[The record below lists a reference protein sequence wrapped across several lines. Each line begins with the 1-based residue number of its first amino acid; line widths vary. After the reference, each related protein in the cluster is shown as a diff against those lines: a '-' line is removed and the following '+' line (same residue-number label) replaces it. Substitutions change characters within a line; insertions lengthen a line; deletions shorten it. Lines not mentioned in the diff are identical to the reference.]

1 MSMNQATQILF
12 IDAAVTD
19 VAALL
24 ASVDSSI
31 EVVQLSAGEDG
42 LAQIA
47 RALDGRSDIGALH
60 IISHGAPG
68 ALVLGGVTIDEAAL
82 ATHGAELAT
91 IRAALGEGADLL
103 LYGCDVAAGDTGAAF
118 TQALAAA
125 TGADVAASTDVTGAA
140 RLGGNWTLESHTGT
154 VETTALAFEN
164 YDATLDAD
172 GQLPAGLRGNG
183 PYNWGGHTYQTRL
196 DGAITDSDPE
206 NPLRAGNKWDR
217 YILNGVAAGTR
228 VYVYMGNSSSVDDFL
243 QIDRNGTIITQDD
256 DSGDGE
262 RSYDAFVTWIY
273 QPGDVIRA
281 TTFSPGYRGSY
292 SLFIGTE
299 NGQVA
304 SGTDIGNAPAPPPT
318 PPTAPVFTDSY
329 NLLQTYNDSGATDGF
344 GAATGTFTATD
355 STPTSTMR
363 FGGGGAGAFGTLA
376 VGSNGSFS
384 YTPDAAAINA
394 LAAGQTRTDT
404 FTVSVTD
411 GALTSYKTVTVNL
424 VGANDAPV
432 LNADMTLAPVLED
445 AGATTGENPGRTVAQ
460 LAGGVFSDVDSGSSL
475 GGIVVVGNAAS
486 AAQGTWQYSTD
497 GSTWFDVGNVDA
509 ANGLVLGAGARL
521 HFVPALNWNGTPGG
535 LSVHAVDNNFGGAFT
550 NGAGRASFD
559 TTNDAA
565 TSGVS
570 AAPRAI
576 GTTVVAVND
585 APTFDSG
592 AAVPTI
598 VDTAA
603 YDGADFATANTVTG
617 VLTGTDVDSP
627 INSLAFSIRGGSL
640 SGNTWTKVGLYGTL
654 SLDATTHA
662 WSYTPNKAAAV
673 NALAAGQTGHDV
685 FEFKVTDSAG
695 ASSNQTIDVSITGT
709 NDVPELAHT
718 IADQSFA
725 GAGTWKFQIPA
736 GSFTDAEGRGLTYT
750 VEVLDAQGVV
760 VDTINAANGNDPA
773 KASSWLSFDEGTRTF
788 TGNPSAA
795 WNDAGLTLRVT
806 ATDGEGAAISDTFA
820 LNLSGT
826 ANQGPTVGAPLTWQ
840 SVAATFETTD
850 FTLASNLGG
859 TTVDF
864 NGQSITLGT
873 AATGDQLASVFRDAF
888 DNTAGDGYTAT
899 GAPNANVLTLRADS
913 AGARSDF
920 TNGTVNVAGGSY
932 TVNVTAEG
940 QDAVTERTDV
950 QFTNPVADGDT
961 VSFTLGGV
969 AISLTG
975 PLTVEQVAAAVAQQL
990 SAGNGAWTATVDGT
1004 QTDLVHLVAATP
1016 GAVIDLTGAD
1026 FGSLAPTVTLVADGA
1041 DATFETVELSF
1052 TGSYG
1057 GAQVTINGVS
1067 AAAGNSVSAAATAAA
1082 LAAGTY
1088 ADYAI
1093 SDNGNGSIRVTAN
1106 EPGNQADLTAAD
1118 FGGNHTGTVTA
1129 AGHADGAGWTYT
1141 IPAGTFV
1148 DAENNALTYSAYT
1161 VDPSTGVATALV
1173 NSAEL
1178 GFNPATGAFSGN
1190 GLVADNTLI
1199 EVRATDAASGQSV
1212 SSQFQLVVTRGATI
1226 ASLNANIAPSDTSFA
1241 SGAGTGTYTL
1251 PATAFDYVAAG
1262 GTPLTYTAAAV
1273 DANGNPVAFPAWL
1286 QFDGS
1291 TGTFSGNPTYLA
1303 GDVRVVVTAHG
1314 ANGTTASTAPF
1325 TLQIANPNDG
1335 IVLSAP
1341 IADQNVAAGQV
1352 FGLTVPA
1359 PFTNPDGA
1367 NDGTALNTGIS
1378 YAVTANGRPL
1388 ADFGLTVTVQADGS
1402 LIFGG
1407 NPSAAEP
1414 YLTIVVTG
1422 FEQNGGSQAS
1432 TSFTLNLNDGAATPG
1447 SLEALAANNPGAVTI
1462 SGTAIEGQ
1470 TLTAALPTDAD
1481 GFSGQVRYQ
1490 WQVSGDNGQ
1499 TWQDVAPAA
1508 NGAVRGQTNSLVLA
1522 ESESTKQVRVQAFY
1536 NDDGGV
1542 AESPVSNA
1550 LAIQNLQTP
1559 GSVTVSGALT
1569 PGETLTAT
1577 IADGDGLML
1586 ASPSYQWYR
1595 DGVAISGANY
1605 AAYTLTN
1612 DDGGH
1617 RMSVNVSYTD
1627 DHGTLESNISSG
1639 ATGTVQLGAIKPTAV
1654 DDFGVAVEASGVGNS
1669 IPGVNPTGNV
1679 LSNDYDIN
1687 NNLNAVNPIAS
1698 VRSGNAEG
1706 LGDAGQLSGDVYTV
1720 TGLYG
1725 TLTLNR
1731 ATGAWS
1737 YVVDQSNSTVDALAP
1752 GQSLQDSFN
1761 YTIGDD
1767 TGLFDS
1773 AVLNVTINGA
1783 NDAPTLNDVPATAVF
1798 TEDVAAAIRTS
1809 FSIVDPDG
1817 GAGFAL
1823 RLTVN
1828 QGFLRGEESPAY
1840 TRPAGLIVTGTD
1852 TGVLTIAGNSM
1863 GDVQNWLAASQL
1875 LYTSGPNQ
1883 NGNLNDTLVYAV
1895 RDGASGNFMNA
1906 GTTFL
1911 DVTHANN
1918 PPIVDLGGAGS
1929 AGNDFTTTFRPRGG
1943 EVAVVADDVRISDID
1958 VQDTIVSATVSLATG
1973 AFDNV
1978 FGTVYETLRS
1988 TAGSSYAG
1996 SLGTLAING
2005 NGTGEFGL
2013 TGATALTLTG
2023 NGTRADYENAL
2034 KTVVYNNS
2042 NPNAFSGE
2050 RTITISVTDDEGS
2063 ASNTGSF
2070 ATASANNLIAVG
2082 QRIFMNGVDTGFT
2095 VGQVIDSQHFVASG
2109 PLAGLAPGASLQ
2121 FWAAGSPVT
2130 SAVQSGP
2137 VVATTTVLVPWTP
2150 VIDMNGEGLEGRDHS
2165 VVYTE
2170 GQSGVALATSDA
2182 SITDQDGNIA
2192 SVVVTLTNPQNGSA
2206 EKLFISDALV
2216 SQLAIFGVTVTGNN
2230 SAAITLGYNAATR
2243 PNGVD
2248 AAYFQIGLRAVQ
2260 YVNAADL
2267 PNLTPRV
2274 VSVTSTDVDGNT
2286 GVGAQTVINLI
2297 GVNDAPHGTD
2307 TTVTGQEDTALV
2319 LNVADFGFTDVDANS
2334 LVAVK
2339 ISSLPQTGSLS
2350 LDGAAVTAGQF
2361 VSVADIAAGKLVYT
2375 PAADRSGPALA
2386 SFGFQVQDNGGTA
2399 NGGVDLDPVART
2411 LTIDV
2416 TAVNDAPIMTA
2427 NAPVMTTIGED
2438 ALNNAGQAVST
2449 LVGNAAGKTGV
2460 ADVDALNNN
2469 GAGNAPEGTGQ
2480 GIAIHALANA
2490 GPADGGAWEYSLDG
2504 GSTWLAVGAVDSGN
2518 ALLLRSSDLIRFKP
2532 DGLNGT
2538 VASFSY
2544 YLWDGASGSAGVK
2557 ADASVRGG
2565 ISAFSDG
2572 SDTSSITV
2580 THANDAPVV
2589 DLNGGGAGNNLAT
2602 IFRPRGDAVSVVGD
2616 IVITDADHLAGGV
2629 SDTLVSARVTLSG
2642 GALDNLFGTTYE
2654 TLVSSAGASFAG
2666 SLGAIAISGNG
2677 TGANGLVG
2685 ATQLNFSGAGTHA
2698 DYQDALK
2705 TVLYNNTNPNA
2716 YSGDRTVQ
2724 IVVRDASVSTG
2735 DAANGLDSAIVTTT
2749 IQVPWTPVV
2758 DMNGD
2763 RAAGRNAE
2771 ATYVERSAGVA
2782 IASADASIVD
2792 QDGNIKQLVVSL
2804 TNHPDGASEKLFVSG
2819 ALVAQFGLMGLTITG
2834 NNSHT
2839 ITVTGNKD
2847 GSVFQLALRAIQYV
2861 NSSANPSPQD
2871 RVVRVESIDMQD
2883 NTGVGASTVIHITPV
2898 NDAPVGLDGA
2908 VTLDEDSAYTLRL
2921 QDFGYTDA
2929 EGHALAG
2936 VKIATLPATGSLT
2949 LDGVALVAG
2958 TEVSAADIA
2967 AGKLVYRPVANAN
2980 DGQNPPAPTLTFQVR
2995 DAGGTANGGAD
3006 LDATANT
3013 LTLNVVAIN
3022 DLPTGSNGS
3031 GVPTVTVSGELRDGQ
3046 VLTANVDIADVDR
3059 TALEIAA
3066 ATTYQWQSRE
3076 VPGGAW
3082 TAIAGATAATYLLT
3096 AAEANREVRVV
3107 VTYED
3112 DLTVQSVPVFDSARA
3127 DAPAIV
3133 ADINGDIVLD
3143 IDTDEPVIILDPIR
3157 DINVRN
3163 GGDGEVTI
3171 GGMPHGGTLTYEGDG
3186 PVVLTNPR
3194 GDVNVNT
3201 DGPGSVTIEE
3211 LEDDATVTTS
3221 GDGDVNVNNP
3231 QGDVNVNN
3239 GGPGTVTVRGLDD
3252 GGTVDVNG
3260 NGPTTVADPE
3270 GDLTVNN
3277 GGPGTATVTGL
3288 DDDATVT
3295 TSGNGDVNVDQPE
3308 GSVNLNNGGPG
3319 TVTVIGLNDGEAVNV
3334 NGNGPTTI
3342 ADPEGDLAV
3351 NNAGPGTATVTG
3363 LDDDATVTTSGN
3375 GPVTVNDPEGSLTL
3389 DNQGPGLVT
3398 VIGLNDGETL
3408 HVGGNGPTTVA
3419 DPDGDV
3425 TIDNAGP
3432 GVATVTGLNDDATV
3446 TLTGNGNVTLSNPDG
3461 DVVLN
3466 NSGTGSATVDGLKD
3480 GANLTVNSATPTTVS
3495 NPQGDAT
3502 LHNLGSGVL
3511 TVTGPAPDSQLDFTG
3526 SGPFA
3531 VDLAGFPANGH
3542 IGLNNVD
3549 GADVQVLHAPAGAQ
3563 IDSLGAGDITILA
3576 PVGDVH
3582 IHNAGTGTMIIEQ
3595 PADGS
3600 TVTKTGTGPALI
3612 DHPVGSFTLDND
3624 DSGPVTVQ
3632 HLPAGSTL
3640 VLQGSG
3646 PVVVESN
3653 LAQGEH
3659 VQVDTS
3665 GNSNVQLTNHGK
3677 GTIDVIGDLQL
3688 DSGDAMSIKLGGDD
3702 TTALTVAGT
3711 VSLDGTPLNLTL
3723 DPDYAAHLG
3732 DTITLLD
3739 NDGSDAVVGTFAGL
3753 AEGAAILVG
3762 GKLFSISY
3770 VGGTGNDVVLTRV
3783 NDGPSGAVTIA
3794 GSATQH
3800 QTLTVSNTLGDTDG
3814 MGNVSYRWLADGALV
3829 AVGSSYV
3836 LTQAQV
3842 GKAITVV
3849 ASYTDAEGTVESVT
3863 SSATDRVANVNDA
3876 PTGVVLIADNTT
3888 LGQTL
3893 TASNTLA
3900 DQDGMG
3906 TVSYQWQA
3914 NGADISGATGGSLT
3928 LNSALIGKT
3937 IGVVA
3942 HYTDGFGAAESVGS
3956 AASDVVRDGNGVA
3969 PSVEALA
3976 PALGNGGLL
3985 GDGNGDGIL
3994 DALQPAVVSMGVPS
4008 AANGSSYV
4016 TLVAG
4021 AVNGKPVADANPL
4034 TDVHSVH
4041 NAIDLPSWAQA
4052 PMDGISFTAKV
4063 NAPGATENFSL
4074 YVDASTG
4081 VNGYW
4086 AKDASGVLVNLASAA
4101 YGGQMV
4107 AEGDKIRLDFH
4118 ITEGSQFDVG
4128 VAGDSN
4134 IVSNGVAAHASLSL
4148 IGYVI
4153 DTPDPQGPG
4162 NAFD

>member
-1 MSMNQATQILF
+1 MLQLNAGNGTW
-12 IDAAVTD
+12 T
-19 VAALL
+19 
-24 ASVDSSI
+24 ASVDS
-31 EVVQLSAGEDG
+31 VNTDTVHFVAQPGPVAGLSAG
-42 LAQIA
+42 
-47 RALDGRSDIGALH
+47 SF
-60 IISHGAPG
+60 
-68 ALVLGGVTIDEAAL
+68 
-82 ATHGAELAT
+82 
-91 IRAALGEGADLL
+91 
-103 LYGCDVAAGDTGAAF
+103 GD
-118 TQALAAA
+118 
-125 TGADVAASTDVTGAA
+125 
-140 RLGGNWTLESHTGT
+140 
-154 VETTALAFEN
+154 
-164 YDATLDAD
+164 
-172 GQLPAGLRGNG
+172 
-183 PYNWGGHTYQTRL
+183 
-196 DGAITDSDPE
+196 
-206 NPLRAGNKWDR
+206 
-217 YILNGVAAGTR
+217 
-228 VYVYMGNSSSVDDFL
+228 
-243 QIDRNGTIITQDD
+243 
-256 DSGDGE
+256 
-262 RSYDAFVTWIY
+262 
-273 QPGDVIRA
+273 
-281 TTFSPGYRGSY
+281 
-292 SLFIGTE
+292 
-299 NGQVA
+299 
-304 SGTDIGNAPAPPPT
+304 
-318 PPTAPVFTDSY
+318 
-329 NLLQTYNDSGATDGF
+329 
-344 GAATGTFTATD
+344 
-355 STPTSTMR
+355 
-363 FGGGGAGAFGTLA
+363 
-376 VGSNGSFS
+376 
-384 YTPDAAAINA
+384 
-394 LAAGQTRTDT
+394 
-404 FTVSVTD
+404 
-411 GALTSYKTVTVNL
+411 
-424 VGANDAPV
+424 
-432 LNADMTLAPVLED
+432 LAPVVNQSSD
-445 AGATTGENPGRTVAQ
+445 GANAVREQ
-460 LAGGVFSDVDSGSSL
+460 VD
-475 GGIVVVGNAAS
+475 I
-486 AAQGTWQYSTD
+486 
-497 GSTWFDVGNVDA
+497 
-509 ANGLVLGAGARL
+509 
-521 HFVPALNWNGTPGG
+521 
-535 LSVHAVDNNFGGAFT
+535 
-550 NGAGRASFD
+550 
-559 TTNDAA
+559 
-565 TSGVS
+565 
-570 AAPRAI
+570 
-576 GTTVVAVND
+576 
-585 APTFDSG
+585 TFD
-592 AAVPTI
+592 
-598 VDTAA
+598 
-603 YDGADFATANTVTG
+603 
-617 VLTGTDVDSP
+617 
-627 INSLAFSIRGGSL
+627 
-640 SGNTWTKVGLYGTL
+640 
-654 SLDATTHA
+654 
-662 WSYTPNKAAAV
+662 
-673 NALAAGQTGHDV
+673 
-685 FEFKVTDSAG
+685 
-695 ASSNQTIDVSITGT
+695 
-709 NDVPELAHT
+709 
-718 IADQSFA
+718 
-725 GAGTWKFQIPA
+725 
-736 GSFTDAEGRGLTYT
+736 
-750 VEVLDAQGVV
+750 
-760 VDTINAANGNDPA
+760 
-773 KASSWLSFDEGTRTF
+773 
-788 TGNPSAA
+788 
-795 WNDAGLTLRVT
+795 
-806 ATDGEGAAISDTFA
+806 
-820 LNLSGT
+820 
-826 ANQGPTVGAPLTWQ
+826 
-840 SVAATFETTD
+840 
-850 FTLASNLGG
+850 
-859 TTVDF
+859 
-864 NGQSITLGT
+864 
-873 AATGDQLASVFRDAF
+873 
-888 DNTAGDGYTAT
+888 
-899 GAPNANVLTLRADS
+899 
-913 AGARSDF
+913 
-920 TNGTVNVAGGSY
+920 
-932 TVNVTAEG
+932 
-940 QDAVTERTDV
+940 
-950 QFTNPVADGDT
+950 
-961 VSFTLGGV
+961 
-969 AISLTG
+969 
-975 PLTVEQVAAAVAQQL
+975 
-990 SAGNGAWTATVDGT
+990 
-1004 QTDLVHLVAATP
+1004 
-1016 GAVIDLTGAD
+1016 
-1026 FGSLAPTVTLVADGA
+1026 
-1041 DATFETVELSF
+1041 
-1052 TGSYG
+1052 GSYG
-1057 GAQVTINGVS
+1057 GAQITIAGVS
-1067 AAAGNSVSAAATAAA
+1067 AAAGSAVSAAATAAA
-1082 LAAGTY
+1082 LAGATY
-1088 ADYAI
+1088 ANHDI
-1093 SDNGNGSIRVTAN
+1093 VDNGNGSIRVVAN
-1106 EPGNQADLTAAD
+1106 EPGNQADLTDAD
-1118 FGGNHTGTVTA
+1118 FGGNHSGATTV
-1129 AGHADGAGWTYT
+1129 AGHSDGAGWTYA

-1148 DAENNALTYSAYT
+1148 DAENNALVYTAYT
-1161 VDPSTGVATALV
+1161 LDPSTGVASPLVDSAAL
-1173 NSAEL
+1173 S
-1178 GFNPATGAFSGN
+1178 FNPATGTFSGN
-1190 GLVADNTLI
+1190 GVAAGNTLI
-1199 EVRATDAASGQSV
+1199 EVRATDTASGQYAT
-1212 SSQFQLVVTRGATI
+1212 SQFQLAVTRGVTV
-1226 ASLNANIAPSDTSFA
+1226 ASLSANIAPSDTSFS
-1241 SGAGTGTYTL
+1241 SGAGTGSYTL
-1251 PATAFDYVAAG
+1251 PATAFDYVAND
-1262 GTPLTYTAAAV
+1262 GTPLTYTVAAV
-1273 DANGNPVAFPAWL
+1273 DADGNPIAFPAWL
-1286 QFDGS
+1286 HFDGH
-1291 TGTFSGNPTYLA
+1291 TGTFFGNPTYLA

-1314 ANGTTASTAPF
+1314 SNGLTASSAPF
-1325 TLQIANPNDG
+1325 TLQVANPNDG

-1341 IADQNVAAGQV
+1341 IADQIVGAGNE

-1359 PFTNPDGA
+1359 PFTNPDGT
-1367 NDGTALNTGIS
+1367 NDGTAQTNGIS
-1378 YAVTANGRPL
+1378 YIVTANGRPL
-1388 ADFGLTVTVQADGS
+1388 SDFGLTVTVQADGG
-1402 LIFGG
+1402 LVFGG

-1414 YLTIVVTG
+1414 YLNILVTG
-1422 FEQNGGSQAS
+1422 IEQQGGSQAS
-1432 TSFTLNLNDGAATPG
+1432 TSFTLNLNNG
-1447 SLEALAANNPGAVTI
+1447 SAQQGGPEALDANNPGAVTI
-1462 SGTAIEGQ
+1462 SGNPLEGQ
-1470 TLTAALPTDAD
+1470 ILTANAPTDAD
-1481 GFSGQVRYQ
+1481 GVSGPARYQ
-1490 WQVSGDNGQ
+1490 WQVSSDNGQ

-1508 NGAVRGQTNSLVLA
+1508 NGAVRGQDSTLVLA
-1522 ESESTKQVRVQAFY
+1522 ESESTKLVRVQAFY
-1536 NDDGGV
+1536 NDNGGV
-1542 AESPVSNA
+1542 AESPVSSA

-1577 IADGDGLML
+1577 IADGDGLLL
-1586 ASPSYQWYR
+1586 AEPSYQWFR
-1595 DGVAISGANY
+1595 DGVAINGATY

-1612 DDGGH
+1612 ADGGH
-1617 RMSVNVSYTD
+1617 RMSVRVSYTD

-1639 ATGTVQLGAIKPTAV
+1639 STATVQLGAVKPTAV
-1654 DDFGVAVEASGVGNS
+1654 NDSGIAVEASGVGNS

-1679 LSNDYDIN
+1679 LENDFDIN

-1725 TLTLNR
+1725 TLSLNR

-1767 TGLFDS
+1767 TGLFDT
-1773 AVLNVTINGA
+1773 AVLNITINGA
-1783 NDAPTLNDVPATAVF
+1783 NDAPTLNDVPPTAVF

-1817 GAGFAL
+1817 GASFAL
-1823 RLTVN
+1823 RLSVN
-1828 QGFLRGEESPAY
+1828 QGFLRGEEPAAY
-1840 TRPAGLIVTGTD
+1840 IRPAGLTVTGTD
-1852 TGVLTIAGNSM
+1852 TSVLIIAGNSM

-1883 NGNLNDTLVYAV
+1883 NGNLNDTLTYAV
-1895 RDGASGNFMNA
+1895 RDGNGSFMNA

-1918 PPIVDLGGAGS
+1918 PPIVDVGGAAT
-1929 AGNDFTTTFRPRGG
+1929 AGNDFTATFRPRGG
-1943 EVAVVADDVRISDID
+1943 EVAVVADDVRITDID
-1958 VQDTIVSATVSLATG
+1958 VQDTIVSATVALATG

-1978 FGTVYETLRS
+1978 FGTIFETLRS

-1996 SLGTLAING
+1996 SLGAIAING
-2005 NGTGEFGL
+2005 NGTGEHGL
-2013 TGATALTLTG
+2013 TGATSLVLTG
-2023 NGTRADYENAL
+2023 DGTRADYENAL

-2109 PLAGLAPGASLQ
+2109 PLAGLAPGANLQ
-2121 FWAAGSPVT
+2121 FYGAGSLVT

-2150 VIDMNGEGLEGRDHS
+2150 VIDMNGDGLEGRDHS
-2165 VVYTE
+2165 VTYTE

-2192 SVVVTLTNPQNGSA
+2192 SVVVTLTNPQNGAA

-2216 SQLAIFGVTVTGNN
+2216 AQLAVFGVTVSGNN
-2230 SAAITLGYNAATR
+2230 STAITLGYDAAAR

-2286 GVGAQTVINLI
+2286 GVGASTTINLV

-2307 TTVTGQEDTALV
+2307 TTVTALEDTALV
-2319 LNVADFGFTDVDANS
+2319 LNVADFGFTDVDANT

-2350 LDGAAVTAGQF
+2350 LDGVAVEAGQF
-2361 VSVADIAAGKLVYT
+2361 VSAADIAAGKLVYT
-2375 PAADRSGPALA
+2375 PAPDRSGPALA

-2411 LTIDV
+2411 LSIDV
-2416 TAVNDAPIMTA
+2416 TPVNDAPVMTA
-2427 NAPVMTTIGED
+2427 AAPVMLTIGEN
-2438 ALNNAGQAVST
+2438 ALNNGGQAVST
-2449 LVGNAAGKTGV
+2449 LVGNAPGQTGV

-2469 GAGNAPEGTGQ
+2469 GAGYAPEGTGH
-2480 GIAIHALANA
+2480 GIAIHALAND
-2490 GPADGGAWEYSLDG
+2490 GPADGGVWEYSLDG

-2538 VASFSY
+2538 QASFSY
-2544 YLWDGASGSAGVK
+2544 YLWDGASGSAGAK

-2565 ISAFSDG
+2565 TSAFSTG

-2602 IFRPRGDAVSVVGD
+2602 IFRPRGDAVAVVGD

-2629 SDTLVSARVTLSG
+2629 ADTLVSARVTLTG

-2654 TLVSSAGASFAG
+2654 TLYSSAGASFAG

-2677 TGANGLVG
+2677 TGEHGLVG

-2705 TVLYNNTNPNA
+2705 TVLYNNSNPNA

-2763 RAAGRNAE
+2763 RAAGRNNE

-2782 IASADASIVD
+2782 IAASDASIVD
-2792 QDGNIKQLVVSL
+2792 QDGNIKRLVVTL
-2804 TNHPDGASEKLFVSG
+2804 GNHPDGASEKLFVSD
-2819 ALVAQFGLMGLTITG
+2819 ALIAQFGAIGLTITG
-2834 NNSHT
+2834 NNSHA

-2861 NSSANPSPQD
+2861 NSSANPSPED
-2871 RVVRVESIDMQD
+2871 RVIRVESVDMQD

-2908 VTLDEDSAYTLRL
+2908 VSLDEDSAYTLRL

-2949 LDGVALVAG
+2949 LDGVALTAG
-2958 TEVSAADIA
+2958 QEVSAADIA

-3006 LDATANT
+3006 LDATPNT
-3013 LTLNVVAIN
+3013 LTLNVVPVN
-3022 DLPTGSNGS
+3022 DLPTGSDGT
-3031 GVPTVTVSGELRDGQ
+3031 GVPSVTVSGELRDGQ

-3059 TALEIAA
+3059 SALEIAA
-3066 ATTYQWQSRE
+3066 ATFYQWQSRE

-3082 TAIAGATAATYLLT
+3082 TAIAGATASTYLLT

-3107 VTYED
+3107 VTYAD
-3112 DLTVQSVPVFDSARA
+3112 DLATQSVPVFDSARA
-3127 DAPAIV
+3127 DAPAVV
-3133 ADINGDIVLD
+3133 ADVNGDIVLD
-3143 IDTDEPVIILDPIR
+3143 IDTDEPVVLLNPIA

-3163 GGDGEVTI
+3163 GGDGPVTV
-3171 GGMPHGGTLTYEGDG
+3171 GGMPHGGTLTYEGGG
-3186 PVVLTNPR
+3186 PVVLHDPR
-3194 GDVNVNT
+3194 GDVNVVT
-3201 DGPGSVTIEE
+3201 DGPGTVTIEELEDDATVNTSGDGDVNVNNPQGDVNVNNGGPGTVTVRGLDDGGTVDVNGAGPTTVDAPEGDLTVNNGGPGTVTVEELEDDATVTTSGDGDVNVNNPQGDVNVNNGGPGTVTVRGLDDGGTVDVNGAGPTTVDAPEGDLTVNNGGPGTVTVEE

-3277 GGPGTATVTGL
+3277 GGPGTTTVTGL

-3295 TSGNGDVNVDQPE
+3295 TSGDGNVDIDQPQGDVNVNNGGPGTVTVRGLDDGGTVDVNGAGPTTVADPEGDLTVNNGGPGTTTVTGLDDDATVTTSGDGNVNVDQPE

-3319 TVTVIGLNDGEAVNV
+3319 TVTVIGLNDGETVDV

-3342 ADPEGDLAV
+3342 ADPEGDLTV
-3351 NNAGPGTATVTG
+3351 NNGGPGTATVTGLDDDATLTTSGNGDVDVDQPEGSVNLNNGGPGTVTVIGLNDGETVDVNGNGPTTIADPEGDLTVNNGGPGTATVTG
-3363 LDDDATVTTSGN
+3363 LDDDATVTTSGTGN
-3375 GPVTVNDPEGSLTL
+3375 VNVDQPEGSVNL
-3389 DNQGPGLVT
+3389 NNGGPGTVT
-3398 VIGLNDGETL
+3398 VIGLNDGET
-3408 HVGGNGPTTVA
+3408 VNV
-3419 DPDGDV
+3419 
-3425 TIDNAGP
+3425 
-3432 GVATVTGLNDDATV
+3432 
-3446 TLTGNGNVTLSNPDG
+3446 TGNG
-3461 DVVLN
+3461 
-3466 NSGTGSATVDGLKD
+3466 
-3480 GANLTVNSATPTTVS
+3480 PTTVS

-3502 LHNLGSGVL
+3502 LHNGGSGVL

-3576 PVGDVH
+3576 PAGDVH
-3582 IHNAGTGTMIIEQ
+3582 VHNAGTGTMIIEQ

-3612 DHPVGSFTLDND
+3612 DHPVGGFTLDND

-3640 VLQGSG
+3640 VLQGTG

-3665 GNSNVQLTNHGK
+3665 GNSNVQLANNGK

-3688 DSGDAMSIKLGGDD
+3688 DSGDAMSIKLGGDA

-3783 NDGPSGAVTIA
+3783 NDAPSGQVTIS

-3800 QTLTVSNTLGDTDG
+3800 QTLTASNTLGDTDG

-3849 ASYTDAEGTVESVT
+3849 ASYTDAEGTVETVS
-3863 SSATDRVANVNDA
+3863 SSATGRVANVNDA
-3876 PTGVVLIADNTT
+3876 PTGAVLIAGNAT

-3914 NGADISGATGGSLT
+3914 NGADIAGATGGSLT
-3928 LNSALIGKT
+3928 LDAALIGKT

-3942 HYTDGFGAAESVGS
+3942 RYTDGFGAAEAVGS
-3956 AASDVVRDGNGVA
+3956 AATEAVRDGNGVA

-3994 DALQPAVVSMGVPS
+3994 DALQPSVVSMAVPS

-4041 NAIDLPSWAQA
+4041 DAINLPSWAQA

-4074 YVDASTG
+4074 YVDASSG

-4107 AEGDKIRLDFH
+4107 TEGDKIRLDFH

-4153 DTPDPQGPG
+4153 DTPDEQGPG

>member
-1 MSMNQATQILF
+1 MSSNQATQILF

-19 VAALL
+19 AATLL
-24 ASVDSSI
+24 ASVDPSI
-31 EVVQLSAGEDG
+31 EVVQLSANEDG

-47 RALDGRSDIGALH
+47 RALDGRTDIGALH
-60 IISHGAPG
+60 IVSHGAPG
-68 ALVLGGVTIDEAAL
+68 ALVLGGVQIDQAAL

-91 IRAALGEGADLL
+91 IRAALGDDADLL

-125 TGADVAASTDVTGAA
+125 TGADVAASIDITGAA
-140 RLGGNWTLESHTGT
+140 RLGGNWTLESQTGT
-154 VETTALAFEN
+154 IETTSLAFEN

-172 GQLPAGLRGNG
+172 GSLPAGLRGNG
-183 PYNWGGHTYQTRL
+183 PYTWGGYTFQTRL

-217 YILNGVAAGTR
+217 YILEGVAAGTR

-262 RSYDAFVTWIY
+262 RSYDAFVSWIY

-281 TTFSPGYRGSY
+281 TTFSSGYRGSY
-292 SLFIGTE
+292 SLYIGTA

-304 SGTDIGNAPAPPPT
+304 SGTDIGNAPAPTPA

-329 NLLQTYNDSGATDGF
+329 NLLGTYNDGGASETFGAT
-344 GAATGTFTATD
+344 TGTFTATD

-363 FGGGGAGAFGTLA
+363 FGGGGMGNFGTLA

-394 LAAGQTRTDT
+394 LPAGQTRTDS
-404 FTVSVTD
+404 FTVSVSD

-432 LNADMTLAPVLED
+432 LNTDMTLAPVLED
-445 AGATTGENPGRTVAQ
+445 VGATTTVNPGRTVSQ
-460 LAGGVFSDVDSGSSL
+460 LAGGVFSDVDAGSSL
-475 GGIVVVGNAAS
+475 GGIVIVGNAAS
-486 AAQGTWQYSTD
+486 AEQGSWQYSTD
-497 GSTWFDVGNVDA
+497 GLTWFDVGSVSA
-509 ANGLVLGAGARL
+509 AGGLALAAGARL
-521 HFVPALNWNGTPGG
+521 HFVPALNYNGTPGG
-535 LSVHAVDNNFGGAFT
+535 LTVHAADNNYAGGYT
-550 NGAGRASFD
+550 NGAGRVTFD
-559 TTNDAA
+559 TTSDAA
-565 TSGVS
+565 ASGVS
-570 AAPRAI
+570 NAPRAI
-576 GTTVVAVND
+576 GTNVVAVND
-585 APTFDSG
+585 APTFTSS
-592 AAVPTI
+592 AATPAI
-598 VDTAA
+598 LETAS
-603 YDGADFATANTVTG
+603 YDAAGFAADNTVTG
-617 VLTGTDVDSP
+617 TLTGTDVDSP
-627 INSLAFSIRGGSL
+627 VNSLAFSIRGGTL
-640 SGNTWTKVGLYGTL
+640 DGNTWTKVGLYGTL

-709 NDVPELAHT
+709 NDVPVLAHT

-725 GAGTWKFQIPA
+725 GAGTWKYQIPA
-736 GSFTDAEGRGLTYT
+736 DSFTDAEGRGLTYT
-750 VEVLDAQGVV
+750 VDVLDAQGNV
-760 VDTINAANGNDPA
+760 VDTIGAANGSDPA

-795 WNDAGLTLRVT
+795 WNNAGLTLRVT
-806 ATDGEGAAISDTFA
+806 ATDAEGAAVSGDFA

-826 ANQGPTVGAPLTWQ
+826 ANQGPTVGAPLKWQ
-840 SVAATFETTD
+840 SVHATFETTD
-850 FTLASNLGG
+850 FTLGSNLGG
-859 TTVDF
+859 TTVTFD
-864 NGQSITLGT
+864 GQTVNLGT
-873 AATGDQLASVFRDAF
+873 AATGNEVAAAFHDAF
-888 DNTAGDGYTAT
+888 DSATGDGYSSVGPAT
-899 GAPNANVLTLRADS
+899 GNILNLRADS

-920 TNGTVNVAGGSY
+920 ANGTVNVAGGSY
-932 TVNVTAEG
+932 TVTVTAEG
-940 QDAVTERTDV
+940 QNAIAERTDV
-950 QFTNPVADGDT
+950 QFTTPLADGET
-961 VSFTLGGV
+961 VSFMLGGV
-969 AISLTG
+969 SVTLTG
-975 PLTVEQVAAAVAQQL
+975 PKTAEEVASSVVQQL
-990 SAGNGAWTATVDGT
+990 TTGNGAWTATLDGT
-1004 QTDLVHLVAATP
+1004 QTDLVHLTAATP
-1016 GAVIDLTGAD
+1016 GAVTNLTGAD
-1026 FGSLAPTVTLVADGA
+1026 FGTLAPDVSLIADGA
-1041 DATFETVELSF
+1041 DATFEQVELSF

-1057 GAQVTINGVS
+1057 GAPISIAGVDASAGSAVS
-1067 AAAGNSVSAAATAAA
+1067 AADSAAA
-1082 LAAGTY
+1082 LAGASY
-1088 ADYAI
+1088 ANYSIA
-1093 SDNGNGSIRVTAN
+1093 DNGNGTIRVVAK
-1106 EPGNQADLTAAD
+1106 EPGDQANLTAGD
-1118 FGGNHTGTVTA
+1118 FGGTHDGAITVA
-1129 AGHADGAGWTYT
+1129 SHSDGAGWTYA

-1148 DAENNALTYSAYT
+1148 DAENNALVYSAYT
-1161 VDPSTGVATALV
+1161 IDPSTGATSALV
-1173 NSAEL
+1173 NSPAL
-1178 GFNPATGAFSGN
+1178 SFNPATGTFSGN
-1190 GLVADNTLI
+1190 GVAAGNTLI
-1199 EVRATDAASGQSV
+1199 EVRAADAVSGQSV
-1212 SSQFQLVVTRGATI
+1212 TSQFQLVVTRDTTA
-1226 ASLNANIAPSDTSFA
+1226 ASLSANVAPGNTGFV
-1241 SGAGTGTYTL
+1241 SGAGTGSYTL
-1251 PATAFDYVAAG
+1251 PANAFDYVADDS
-1262 GTPLTYTAAAV
+1262 TPLTYTAAAV
-1273 DANGNPVAFPAWL
+1273 DAGGNPVAFPAWL
-1286 QFDGS
+1286 QFDGH
-1291 TGTFSGNPTYLA
+1291 TATFSGNPPAGA

-1314 ANGTTASTAPF
+1314 SNGLTASTTPF
-1325 TLQIANPNDG
+1325 TLQVANANDG

-1341 IADQNVAAGQV
+1341 IADQTVGAGNV

-1359 PFTNPDGA
+1359 PFSNPDGSIE
-1367 NDGTALNTGIS
+1367 GTAVSTGID
-1378 YAVTANGRPL
+1378 YTVTANGRPL
-1388 ADFGLTVTVQADGS
+1388 SDFGLTVTVQPDGG
-1402 LIFGG
+1402 LVFGG

-1422 FEQNGGSQAS
+1422 TELAGGSTAS
-1432 TSFTLNLNDGAATPG
+1432 TSFTLNLNDGNAQQGGP
-1447 SLEALAANNPGAVTI
+1447 EALDANNPGAVTI
-1462 SGTAIEGQ
+1462 SGNPLEGQ
-1470 TLTAALPTDAD
+1470 TLSANAPTDAD
-1481 GFSGQVRYQ
+1481 GLSGPVRYQ
-1490 WQVSGDNGQ
+1490 WQVSSDNGQ

-1508 NGAVRGQTNSLVLA
+1508 NGTVRGQDSTLVLA
-1522 ESESTKQVRVQAFY
+1522 ESESTKLVRVQAFY
-1536 NDDGGV
+1536 NDNGGV
-1542 AESPVSNA
+1542 AESPVSGA
-1550 LAIQNLQTP
+1550 VSVANLQTP
-1559 GSVTVSGALT
+1559 GTVTVSGALT

-1577 IADGDGLML
+1577 VADGDGLQL
-1586 ASPSYQWYR
+1586 AEPSYQWFR
-1595 DGVAISGANY
+1595 DGVLIDGATY

-1612 DDGGH
+1612 ADGGH
-1617 RMSVNVSYTD
+1617 HMSVTVSYTD

-1639 ATGTVQLGAIKPTAV
+1639 STAQVQMGAVKPTAV
-1654 DDFGVAVEASGVGNS
+1654 NDSAIAVEASGVGNAVA
-1669 IPGVNPTGNV
+1669 GVNPTGNV
-1679 LSNDYDIN
+1679 LENDYDIN

-1706 LGDAGQLSGDVYTV
+1706 LGDAAQLNGDVYTV

-1737 YVVDQSNSTVDALAP
+1737 YVVDQSNSSVDALAP

-1761 YTIGDD
+1761 YTIGDN
-1767 TGLFDS
+1767 TGLFDT
-1773 AVLNVTINGA
+1773 AVLNITINGA
-1783 NDAPTLNDVPATAVF
+1783 NDAPTLNDIPARAEF

-1817 GAGFAL
+1817 GASFAL
-1823 RLTVN
+1823 RLSVN
-1828 QGFLRGEESPAY
+1828 QGFLRGEPSPAY
-1840 TRPAGLIVTGTD
+1840 TPPAGLTVTGTD
-1852 TGVLTIAGNSM
+1852 TNVLTIAGNSM
-1863 GDVQNWLAASQL
+1863 GDVQNWLAASRL

-1883 NGNLNDTLVYAV
+1883 NGNLNDTLTYAV
-1895 RDGASGNFMNA
+1895 RDGNGSFMDA
-1906 GTTFL
+1906 GSTFL
-1911 DVTHANN
+1911 DVDHANN
-1918 PPIVDLGGAGS
+1918 PPIVDIGGAAT
-1929 AGNDFTTTFRPRGG
+1929 AGNDFTTTFRPRGN
-1943 EVAVVADDVRISDID
+1943 EVAVVADDVRITDID
-1958 VQDTIVSATVSLATG
+1958 AEDSIASATVSLATG
-1973 AFDNV
+1973 AFDNA
-1978 FGTVYETLRS
+1978 FGTIYETLRS

-1996 SLGTLAING
+1996 SLGAIAISG
-2005 NGTGEFGL
+2005 NGTGEHGL
-2013 TGATALTLTG
+2013 SGATTLTLTG
-2023 NGTRADYENAL
+2023 AGSRADYEAAL

-2082 QRIFMNGVDTGFT
+2082 QRIFLNGVDTGFT

-2109 PLAGLAPGASLQ
+2109 PLAGLAPGANLS
-2121 FWAAGSPVT
+2121 FFGAGSLVT
-2130 SAVQSGP
+2130 TAVQSGP

-2150 VIDMNGEGLEGRDHS
+2150 VIDMNGERLDGRDHS
-2165 VVYTE
+2165 VTYTE

-2192 SVVVTLTNPQNGSA
+2192 SVVVTLTNPQNGAA

-2216 SQLAIFGVTVTGNN
+2216 AQLAVFGVTVSGNN
-2230 SAAITLGYNAATR
+2230 SAAITLGYDAAAR

-2286 GVGAQTVINLI
+2286 GVGASTTINLV

-2319 LNVADFGFTDVDANS
+2319 LNVADFGFTDVDANT

-2339 ISSLPQTGSLS
+2339 IASLPQTGSLS

-2361 VSVADIAAGKLVYT
+2361 VSAADIAAGKLVYT

-2386 SFGFQVQDNGGTA
+2386 SFGFQVQDAGGTA

-2416 TAVNDAPIMTA
+2416 TAVNDAPVMTA
-2427 NAPVMTTIGED
+2427 NAPVMATIGED
-2438 ALNNAGQAVST
+2438 ALNNGGQAVST

-2538 VASFSY
+2538 QASFSY
-2544 YLWDGASGSAGVK
+2544 YLWDGASGVAGAK

-2565 ISAFSDG
+2565 TSAFSTG

-2580 THANDAPVV
+2580 THANDAAVV

-2602 IFRPRGDAVSVVGD
+2602 IFRPRGDAVAVVGD

-2629 SDTLVSARVTLSG
+2629 ADTLVSARVTLSG

-2654 TLVSSAGASFAG
+2654 TLYSSAGASFAG

-2705 TVLYNNTNPNA
+2705 TVLYNNSNPNA

-2735 DAANGLDSAIVTTT
+2735 DAANGLESAIVTTT

-2763 RAAGRNAE
+2763 RAAGRNSE

-2782 IASADASIVD
+2782 IAAADASIVD

-2804 TNHPDGASEKLFVSG
+2804 TNHPDGASEKLFVSS

-2861 NSSANPSPQD
+2861 NSSANPAPED
-2871 RVVRVESIDMQD
+2871 RVVRVESVDMQN
-2883 NTGVGASTVIHITPV
+2883 NTGVGASTTIHITPV
-2898 NDAPVGLDGA
+2898 NDAPVGIDGA
-2908 VTLDEDSAYTLRL
+2908 VSVDEDGAYTLRL
-2921 QDFGYTDA
+2921 QDFGYSDA
-2929 EGHALAG
+2929 EGHALVG

-2949 LDGVALVAG
+2949 LDGVAVTAG
-2958 TEVSAADIA
+2958 REVSVADIA

-2980 DGQNPPAPTLTFQVR
+2980 DGQNPPAPTLSFQVR

-3006 LDATANT
+3006 LAAPAT

-3031 GVPTVTVSGELRDGQ
+3031 GVPTVTVSGVLRDGE

-3059 TALEIAA
+3059 TRPEIDA
-3066 ATTYQWQSRE
+3066 ATTYQWQSRA
-3076 VPGGAW
+3076 VPNGAW
-3082 TAIAGATAATYLLT
+3082 TAIAGATAGSYQLT
-3096 AAEANREVRVV
+3096 AADANREVRVV

-3112 DLTVQSVPVFDSARA
+3112 DLATQSVPVFDSARA

-3186 PVVLTNPR
+3186 PVVLLNPR
-3194 GDVNVNT
+3194 GDVNVDT
-3201 DGPGSVTIEE
+3201 AGPGPVTVEE

-3231 QGDVNVNN
+3231 QGDVNVSN

-3260 NGPTTVADPE
+3260 NGPTTVDAPEGDLTVNNGGPGTVTVEELEDDATVTTSGNGDVNVNNPQGDVNVNNGGPGLVTVRGLDDGGTVDVNGAGPTTVADPE

-3295 TSGNGDVNVDQPE
+3295 TSGGGDVNVDQPE

-3375 GPVTVNDPEGSLTL
+3375 GNVEVDQPEGSVNL
-3389 DNQGPGLVT
+3389 NNGGPGTVT
-3398 VIGLNDGETL
+3398 VIGLNDGET
-3408 HVGGNGPTTVA
+3408 VNV
-3419 DPDGDV
+3419 
-3425 TIDNAGP
+3425 
-3432 GVATVTGLNDDATV
+3432 
-3446 TLTGNGNVTLSNPDG
+3446 TGNG
-3461 DVVLN
+3461 
-3466 NSGTGSATVDGLKD
+3466 
-3480 GANLTVNSATPTTVS
+3480 PTTVS

-3502 LHNLGSGVL
+3502 LHNGGSGVL
-3511 TVTGPAPDSQLDFTG
+3511 TVTGPAPDSQLDLTG

-3531 VDLAGFPANGH
+3531 VDLAGFPAGGH

-3576 PVGDVH
+3576 PAGDVH
-3582 IHNAGTGTMIIEQ
+3582 VHNAGTGTMIIEQ

-3612 DHPVGSFTLDND
+3612 DHPVGGFTLDND

-3665 GNSNVQLTNHGK
+3665 GNSNVQLANNGK
-3677 GTIDVIGDLQL
+3677 GTIDVIGNLQL

-3702 TTALTVAGT
+3702 TTAVTVAGT

-3723 DPDYAAHLG
+3723 DPAYAAHLG

-3753 AEGAAILVG
+3753 AEGASFLVG

-3783 NDGPSGAVTIA
+3783 NDGPTGQVAIS

-3800 QTLTVSNTLGDTDG
+3800 QTLTASNTLGDTDG

-3849 ASYTDAEGTVESVT
+3849 ASYTDAEGTVETVS
-3863 SSATDRVANVNDA
+3863 SSATGRVANVNDA
-3876 PTGVVLIADNTT
+3876 PTGAVLIAGNAT

-3914 NGADISGATGGSLT
+3914 DGADIAGATGGSLT
-3928 LNSALIGKT
+3928 LDGALIGKA
-3937 IGVVA
+3937 ISVVA
-3942 HYTDGFGAAESVGS
+3942 RYTDGFGAAEAPVS
-3956 AASDVVRDGNGVA
+3956 AATEAVRDGNGVA

-3976 PALGNGGLL
+3976 PALGNGLV

-3994 DALQPAVVSMGVPS
+3994 DALQPSVVSMAVPG

-4041 NAIDLPSWAQA
+4041 GAIDLPSWAQA

-4063 NAPGATENFSL
+4063 EAPGALENFSL
-4074 YVDASTG
+4074 YVDASSG

-4107 AEGDKIRLDFH
+4107 VEGDKIRLDFH
-4118 ITEGSQFDVG
+4118 IAEGGEFDVG

-4153 DTPDPQGPG
+4153 DTPDEQGPG

>member
-31 EVVQLSAGEDG
+31 EVVQLNANEDG

-47 RALDGRSDIGALH
+47 RALDGRTDIGALH
-60 IISHGAPG
+60 IVSHGAPG

-82 ATHGAELAT
+82 ASRGAELVT
-91 IRAALGEGADLL
+91 IRAALGDGADLL
-103 LYGCDVAAGDTGAAF
+103 LYGCDVAAGDSGAAF

-140 RLGGNWTLESHTGT
+140 RLGGNWVLEAQTGSI
-154 VETTALAFEN
+154 ETTALAFDD
-164 YDATLDAD
+164 YDATLGPDV
-172 GQLPAGLRGNG
+172 QLPGGLRGNG
-183 PYNWGGHTYQTRL
+183 PYTWGGYTFQTRL

-206 NPLRAGNKWDR
+206 NPLREGNKWDR
-217 YILNGVAAGTR
+217 YILEGVAAGTR
-228 VYVYMGNSSSVDDFL
+228 VYVYMGNSDSVDDYL
-243 QIDRNGTIITQDD
+243 QIDRNGTIITQNDD
-256 DSGDGE
+256 GGDGE
-262 RSYDAFVTWIY
+262 RSYDAFVSWIY

-292 SLFIGTE
+292 SLYIGTA

-304 SGTDIGNAPAPPPT
+304 SGTDIGNAPAPTPA
-318 PPTAPVFTDSY
+318 PPTAPVFTDSH

-344 GAATGTFTATD
+344 GATTGTFTATD

-363 FGGGGAGAFGTLA
+363 FGGGGVGDFGTLA
-376 VGSNGSFS
+376 VGSDGSFS
-384 YTPDAAAINA
+384 YTPDAYAINA

-404 FTVSVTD
+404 FTVSVSD
-411 GALTSYKTVTVNL
+411 GALNSYKTVTVNV
-424 VGANDAPV
+424 VGANDAPI
-432 LNADMTLAPVLED
+432 LNADMRLAAVLED

-460 LAGGVFSDVDSGSSL
+460 LAGGVFSDIDSGSSL
-475 GGIVVVGNAAS
+475 GGIVIVGNAAS
-486 AAQGTWQYSTD
+486 AAQGSWQYSTD
-497 GSTWFDVGNVDA
+497 GVTWFDVGSVSATD
-509 ANGLVLGAGARL
+509 GLVLGAGARL
-521 HFVPALNWNGTPGG
+521 HFVPALNWNGTPGS
-535 LSVHAVDNNFGGAFT
+535 LSVHAADNNFAGAYT
-550 NGAGRASFD
+550 NGANRATFD
-559 TTNDAA
+559 TTTDAA

-570 AAPRAI
+570 NAPRAI
-576 GTTVVAVND
+576 ATNVVAVND
-585 APTFDSG
+585 APIFDSVAATPAILETAAHDG
-592 AAVPTI
+592 AA
-598 VDTAA
+598 
-603 YDGADFATANTVTG
+603 FATDNTITG
-617 VLTGTDVDSP
+617 TLSGTDVDSP
-627 INSLAFSIRGGSL
+627 VDTLAFSIRGGTL
-640 SGNTWTKVGLYGTL
+640 AGNTWTKVGLYGTL

-709 NDVPELAHT
+709 NDLPVLAHA

-736 GSFTDAEGRGLTYT
+736 DSFTDAEGRGLAYT
-750 VEVLDAQGVV
+750 VDVLDAQGNV
-760 VDTINAANGNDPA
+760 VDTIGAANGNDPA

-788 TGNPSAA
+788 TGNPSPA
-795 WNDAGLTLRVT
+795 WNNAGLTLRVT
-806 ATDGEGAAISDTFA
+806 ATDAEGAAVSGNFA
-820 LNLSGT
+820 LNLSNT
-826 ANQGPTVGAPLTWQ
+826 ANQGPTVGAPLKWQ

-850 FTLASNLGG
+850 VTLGTNLGG
-859 TTVDF
+859 TTITFD
-864 NGQSITLGT
+864 GQTVNLGS
-873 AATGDQLASVFRDAF
+873 AATGADVAAAFHDAF
-888 DNTAGDGYTAT
+888 DSANSDGYSSV
-899 GAPNANVLTLRADS
+899 GPANGNILTLRADS
-913 AGARSDF
+913 AGSRSEF
-920 TNGTVNVAGGSY
+920 SNRTVNVDGGSY
-932 TVNVTAEG
+932 TVTVTAEG
-940 QDAVTERTDV
+940 QDAIAEQTDV
-950 QFTNPVADGDT
+950 QFGGPLADGVT
-961 VSFTLGGV
+961 AAFTIGGV

-975 PLTVEQVAAAVAQQL
+975 PLSAEAVATAVADQL
-990 SAGNGAWTATVDGT
+990 NTGNGDWTAVVDPV
-1004 QTDLVHLVAATP
+1004 QTDLVHFTASTAGDIADLASGDFTGLTASVNTTIN
-1016 GAVIDLTGAD
+1016 GAN
-1026 FGSLAPTVTLVADGA
+1026 
-1041 DATFETVELSF
+1041 ATFEEVEIAF

-1057 GAQVTINGVS
+1057 GAQITIAGVT
-1067 AAAGNSVSAAATAAA
+1067 AAAGNAVSAADTAAA
-1082 LAAGTY
+1082 LASATY
-1088 ADYAI
+1088 ANHDI
-1093 SDNGNGSIRVTAN
+1093 VDNGNGSIRVVAN
-1106 EPGNQADLTAAD
+1106 EPGDQADLTAAD
-1118 FGGNHTGTVTA
+1118 FGGTHTGATTV
-1129 AGHADGAGWTYT
+1129 AGHSDGAGWTYA

-1148 DAENNALTYSAYT
+1148 DAENNALVYSAYT
-1161 VDPSTGVATALV
+1161 LDPSTGAASPLVDSAAL
-1173 NSAEL
+1173 S
-1178 GFNPATGAFSGN
+1178 FNPATNTFSGN
-1190 GLVADNTLI
+1190 GLAAGNTLI
-1199 EVRATDAASGQSV
+1199 EVRATDTASGQYAT
-1212 SSQFQLVVTRGATI
+1212 SQFQLAVTRGVTV
-1226 ASLNANIAPSDTSFA
+1226 ASLSANIAPSNTSFV
-1241 SGAGTGTYTL
+1241 SGAGTGSYTV
-1251 PATAFDYVAAG
+1251 PATAFDYVAND
-1262 GTPLTYTAAAV
+1262 GTPLTYTATAV
-1273 DANGNPVAFPAWL
+1273 DADGNPLPFPAWL
-1286 QFDGS
+1286 HFDGHN
-1291 TGTFSGNPTYLA
+1291 GTFSGNPTYLA
-1303 GDVRVVVTAHG
+1303 DDVRLVVTAHG
-1314 ANGTTASTAPF
+1314 SNGLTASSAPF
-1325 TLQIANPNDG
+1325 TLQVANPNDG

-1341 IADQNVAAGQV
+1341 IADQTVGAGNV
-1352 FGLTVPA
+1352 FGLSVPA
-1359 PFTNPDGA
+1359 PFTNPDGT
-1367 NDGTALNTGIS
+1367 NGGTAQTDGIS
-1378 YAVTANGRPL
+1378 YIVTANGRPL
-1388 ADFGLTVTVQADGS
+1388 SDFGLTVTVQADGG
-1402 LIFGG
+1402 LVFGG

-1414 YLTIVVTG
+1414 YLNILVTG
-1422 FEQNGGSQAS
+1422 IEQQGGSRAS
-1432 TSFTLNLNDGAATPG
+1432 TSFTLNLNDGSAPQG

-1462 SGTAIEGQ
+1462 SGNPLEGQ
-1470 TLTAALPTDAD
+1470 ILTANAPTDAD
-1481 GFSGQVRYQ
+1481 GVSGPARYQ
-1490 WQVSGDNGQ
+1490 WQVSSDNGQ

-1508 NGAVRGQTNSLVLA
+1508 NGAVRGQTDTLMLA
-1522 ESESTKQVRVQAFY
+1522 ESESTKLVRVQAFY
-1536 NDDGGV
+1536 NDNGGV
-1542 AESPVSNA
+1542 AESPVSSA
-1550 LAIQNLQTP
+1550 LTIQNLQTP
-1559 GSVTVSGALT
+1559 GTVTVSGALT

-1577 IADGDGLML
+1577 IADGDGLLM
-1586 ASPSYQWYR
+1586 AEPSYQWFR
-1595 DGVAISGANY
+1595 DGVAINGANY

-1612 DDGGH
+1612 ADGGH
-1617 RMSVNVSYTD
+1617 QMSVSVSYTD

-1639 ATGTVQLGAIKPTAV
+1639 STATVQLGAVKPTAV
-1654 DDFGVAVEASGVGNS
+1654 DDSGIAVEASGVGNS
-1669 IPGVNPTGNV
+1669 VAGVNPTGNV
-1679 LSNDYDIN
+1679 LTNDHDTN
-1687 NNLNAVNPIAS
+1687 NNLDTVNPIAS

-1731 ATGAWS
+1731 ATGDWS
-1737 YVVDQSNSTVDALAP
+1737 YVVDQSNSTVDSLAP

-1767 TGLFDS
+1767 TGLFDT
-1773 AVLNVTINGA
+1773 AVLNITINGA
-1783 NDAPTLNDVPATAVF
+1783 NDAPTLNDVPPTAVF

-1817 GAGFAL
+1817 GASFAL
-1823 RLTVN
+1823 RLSVN
-1828 QGFLRGEESPAY
+1828 QGFLRGEEPAGY
-1840 TRPAGLIVTGTD
+1840 TRPAGLTVTGTD
-1852 TGVLTIAGNSM
+1852 TNVLIIAGNSM

-1883 NGNLNDTLVYAV
+1883 NGNLNDTLTYAV
-1895 RDGASGNFMNA
+1895 RDGNGSFMNA

-1918 PPIVDLGGAGS
+1918 PPIVDLGGGATD
-1929 AGNDFTTTFRPRGG
+1929 GNDFTTTFRPRGG
-1943 EVAVVADDVRISDID
+1943 EVAVVADDVRITDID
-1958 VQDTIVSATVSLATG
+1958 VQDTIVSATVALATG

-1996 SLGTLAING
+1996 SLGAIAING
-2005 NGTGEFGL
+2005 NGTGEHGL
-2013 TGATALTLTG
+2013 TGATSLVLTG

-2070 ATASANNLIAVG
+2070 ATAVPNNLIAVG
-2082 QRIFMNGVDTGFT
+2082 QRIFLNGADTGFT

-2109 PLAGLAPGASLQ
+2109 PLAGLAPGANLQ
-2121 FWAAGSPVT
+2121 FWGAGSLVT

-2165 VVYTE
+2165 VTYTE

-2192 SVVVTLTNPQNGSA
+2192 SVVVTLTNPQNGAA

-2216 SQLAIFGVTVTGNN
+2216 AQLAVFGVTVSGNN
-2230 SAAITLGYNAATR
+2230 STAITLGYDAAAR

-2286 GVGAQTVINLI
+2286 GVGASTTINLV
-2297 GVNDAPHGTD
+2297 GVNDAPHGTNG
-2307 TTVTGQEDTALV
+2307 TVTALEDTALV
-2319 LNVADFGFTDVDANS
+2319 LNVADFGFTDVDANT

-2339 ISSLPQTGSLS
+2339 IASLPQTGSLS

-2361 VSVADIAAGKLVYT
+2361 VSAADIAAGKLVYT
-2375 PAADRSGPALA
+2375 PVADRSGPALA
-2386 SFGFQVQDNGGTA
+2386 SFGFQVQDDGGTA

-2411 LTIDV
+2411 LSIDV
-2416 TAVNDAPIMTA
+2416 TPVNDAPVMTA
-2427 NAPVMTTIGED
+2427 AAPVMLTIGED
-2438 ALNNAGQAVST
+2438 ALNNGGQAVST
-2449 LVGNAAGKTGV
+2449 LVGNAAGQTGV

-2469 GAGNAPEGTGQ
+2469 GAGYAPEGTGH
-2480 GIAIHALANA
+2480 GIAIHALAND

-2538 VASFSY
+2538 QASFSY
-2544 YLWDGASGSAGVK
+2544 YLWDGASGSAGAK

-2565 ISAFSDG
+2565 TSAFSTG

-2602 IFRPRGDAVSVVGD
+2602 IFRPRGDAVAVVGD

-2677 TGANGLVG
+2677 TGEHGLVG

-2698 DYQDALK
+2698 DYQNALK
-2705 TVLYNNTNPNA
+2705 TVLYNNSNPNA

-2735 DAANGLDSAIVTTT
+2735 NAANGLDSAIVTTT

-2763 RAAGRNAE
+2763 RAAGRNNE

-2782 IASADASIVD
+2782 IAASDASIVD
-2792 QDGNIKQLVVSL
+2792 QDGNIKRLVVTL
-2804 TNHPDGASEKLFVSG
+2804 GNHPDGASEKLFVSD
-2819 ALVAQFGLMGLTITG
+2819 ALIAQFGAIGLTITG
-2834 NNSHT
+2834 NNSHA

-2861 NSSANPSPQD
+2861 NSSANPSPED
-2871 RVVRVESIDMQD
+2871 RVVRVESVDMQD

-2908 VTLDEDSAYTLRL
+2908 VSLDEDGAYTLRL
-2921 QDFGYTDA
+2921 QDFGYADA

-2949 LDGVALVAG
+2949 LDGIALTAG
-2958 TEVSAADIA
+2958 QEVSAADIA

-3006 LDATANT
+3006 LDATPAT
-3013 LTLNVVAIN
+3013 LTLNVVPVN
-3022 DLPTGSNGS
+3022 DLPTGSDGS
-3031 GVPTVTVSGELRDGQ
+3031 GVPSVTVSGELRDGQ

-3066 ATTYQWQSRE
+3066 ATTYQWESRA
-3076 VPGGAW
+3076 VPNGAW
-3082 TAIAGATAATYLLT
+3082 TAIAGATASTYLLS

-3107 VTYED
+3107 VTYAD
-3112 DLTVQSVPVFDSARA
+3112 DLATQSVPVFDSARA
-3127 DAPAIV
+3127 DAPAVV
-3133 ADINGDIVLD
+3133 ADVNGDIVLD
-3143 IDTDEPVIILDPIR
+3143 IDTDEPVVLLNPIR

-3163 GGDGEVTI
+3163 GGDGPLTV
-3171 GGMPHGGTLTYEGDG
+3171 GGMPHGGTLTYEGAG
-3186 PVVLTNPR
+3186 PVVLHDPR
-3194 GDVNVNT
+3194 GDVNVET
-3201 DGPGSVTIEE
+3201 DGPGTVTIEE

-3231 QGDVNVNN
+3231 QGDVNVDND
-3239 GGPGTVTVRGLDD
+3239 GPGTVTVRGLDD
-3252 GGTVDVNG
+3252 GRSVDVNG
-3260 NGPTTVADPE
+3260 AGPTTVADPE

-3277 GGPGTATVTGL
+3277 GGPGTTTVTGL

-3295 TSGNGDVNVDQPE
+3295 TSGNGNVDVDQPEGDVNVNNGGPGTVTVRGLDDGRSVDVNGAGPTTVADPEGDLTVNNAGPGTATVTGLDDDATLTTSGNGDVDVDQPE

-3319 TVTVIGLNDGEAVNV
+3319 TVTVIGLNDGETVNV
-3334 NGNGPTTI
+3334 
-3342 ADPEGDLAV
+3342 
-3351 NNAGPGTATVTG
+3351 
-3363 LDDDATVTTSGN
+3363 
-3375 GPVTVNDPEGSLTL
+3375 
-3389 DNQGPGLVT
+3389 
-3398 VIGLNDGETL
+3398 
-3408 HVGGNGPTTVA
+3408 
-3419 DPDGDV
+3419 
-3425 TIDNAGP
+3425 
-3432 GVATVTGLNDDATV
+3432 
-3446 TLTGNGNVTLSNPDG
+3446 TGNG
-3461 DVVLN
+3461 
-3466 NSGTGSATVDGLKD
+3466 
-3480 GANLTVNSATPTTVS
+3480 PTTVS

-3502 LHNLGSGVL
+3502 LHNGGSGVL
-3511 TVTGPAPDSQLDFTG
+3511 TVTGPAPDSQLDLTG

-3576 PVGDVH
+3576 PAGDVH
-3582 IHNAGTGTMIIEQ
+3582 VHNAGTGTMIIEQ

-3612 DHPVGSFTLDND
+3612 DHPVGGFTLDND

-3665 GNSNVQLTNHGK
+3665 GNSNVQLANNGK

-3688 DSGDAMSIKLGGDD
+3688 DSGDAMSIKLGGDA

-3783 NDGPSGAVTIA
+3783 NDGPSGAVTIS

-3800 QTLTVSNTLGDTDG
+3800 QTLTASNTLGDTDG

-3849 ASYTDAEGTVESVT
+3849 ASYLDAEGTVETVS
-3863 SSATDRVANVNDA
+3863 SSATERVANVNDA
-3876 PTGVVLIADNTT
+3876 PTGAVLIAGNAT

-3914 NGADISGATGGSLT
+3914 NGADIAGATGGSLT
-3928 LNSALIGKT
+3928 LDAALIGKT

-3942 HYTDGFGAAESVGS
+3942 RYTDGFGAAEAVGS
-3956 AASDVVRDGNGVA
+3956 ASTEAVRDGNGVA

-3994 DALQPAVVSMGVPS
+3994 DALQPSVVSMAVPG
-4008 AANGSSYV
+4008 AANASSYV

-4041 NAIDLPSWAQA
+4041 DAIDLPSWAQA

-4074 YVDASTG
+4074 YVDASSG

-4107 AEGDKIRLDFH
+4107 TEGDKIRLDFH

-4153 DTPDPQGPG
+4153 DTPDEQGPG

>member
-31 EVVQLSAGEDG
+31 EVVQLNANEDG

-47 RALDGRSDIGALH
+47 RALDGRTDIGALH
-60 IISHGAPG
+60 IVSHGAPG

-82 ATHGAELAT
+82 ASRGAELVT
-91 IRAALGEGADLL
+91 IRAALGDGADLL
-103 LYGCDVAAGDTGAAF
+103 LYGCDVAAGDSGAAF

-140 RLGGNWTLESHTGT
+140 RLGGNWVLEAQTGSI
-154 VETTALAFEN
+154 ETTALAFGD
-164 YDATLDAD
+164 YDATFGAD

-183 PYNWGGHTYQTRL
+183 PYTWGGHTFQTRL

-217 YILNGVAAGTR
+217 YVLDGVAAGTR
-228 VYVYMGNSSSVDDFL
+228 VYVYMGNSDSVDDFL

-256 DSGDGE
+256 DGGE
-262 RSYDAFVTWIY
+262 GQYSYDAFVSWIY

-281 TTFSPGYRGSY
+281 TTYSPGYRGSY
-292 SLFIGTE
+292 SLYIGTE

-304 SGTDIGNAPAPPPT
+304 SGTDIGNAPAPTPA
-318 PPTAPVFTDSY
+318 PPTAPVFTDGH

-344 GAATGTFTATD
+344 GATTGTFTATD

-363 FGGGGAGAFGTLA
+363 FGGGGVGDFGTLA
-376 VGSNGSFS
+376 VGSDGSFS
-384 YTPDAAAINA
+384 YTPDAYAINA
-394 LAAGQTRTDT
+394 LAAGETRTDI
-404 FTVSVTD
+404 FTVSVSD
-411 GALTSYKTVTVNL
+411 GALISEKTVTVNV
-424 VGANDAPV
+424 VGANDAPN
-432 LNADMTLAPVLED
+432 LNADMRLAPVLED

-460 LAGGVFSDVDSGSSL
+460 LAGGVFSDIDAGSSL
-475 GGIVVVGNAAS
+475 GGIVIVGNAAS
-486 AAQGTWQYSTD
+486 AAQGNWQYSTD
-497 GSTWFDVGNVDA
+497 GVTWFDVGSVSATD
-509 ANGLVLGAGARL
+509 GLVLGAGARL
-521 HFVPALNWNGTPGG
+521 HFVPALNWDGTPGS
-535 LSVHAVDNNFGGAFT
+535 LSVHAADNNFAGAYT
-550 NGAGRASFD
+550 NGANRATFD
-559 TTNDAA
+559 TTTDAA

-570 AAPRAI
+570 NAPRAI
-576 GTTVVAVND
+576 ATNVVAVND
-585 APTFDSG
+585 APIFDSVAATPAILETAAHDG
-592 AAVPTI
+592 AA
-598 VDTAA
+598 
-603 YDGADFATANTVTG
+603 FATDNTITG
-617 VLTGTDVDSP
+617 TLSGTDVDSP
-627 INSLAFSIRGGSL
+627 VDTLAFSIRGGTL
-640 SGNTWTKVGLYGTL
+640 AGNTWTKVGLYGTL

-709 NDVPELAHT
+709 NDLPVLAHA

-736 GSFTDAEGRGLTYT
+736 DSFTDAEGRGLAYT
-750 VEVLDAQGVV
+750 VDVLDAQGNV
-760 VDTINAANGNDPA
+760 VDTIGAANGNDPA

-788 TGNPSAA
+788 TGNPSPA
-795 WNDAGLTLRVT
+795 WNNAGLTLRVT
-806 ATDGEGAAISDTFA
+806 ATDAEGAAVSGNFA
-820 LNLSGT
+820 LNLSNT
-826 ANQGPTVGAPLTWQ
+826 ANQGPTVGAPLKWQ

-850 FTLASNLGG
+850 VTLGTNLGG
-859 TTVDF
+859 TTITFD
-864 NGQSITLGT
+864 GQTVNLGT
-873 AATGDQLASVFRDAF
+873 AASGDQVAIAVEQAF
-888 DNTAGDGYTAT
+888 SAATGNGYTPVGSPLSNT
-899 GAPNANVLTLRADS
+899 LTLRADS
-913 AGARSDF
+913 AGARGDF
-920 TNGTVNVAGGSY
+920 NNGDIVSVAGGSY
-932 TVNVTAEG
+932 TVTVSTEG
-940 QDAVTERTDV
+940 SDAVAQKTDV
-950 QFTNPVADGDT
+950 QFRTPFESAT
-961 VSFTLGGV
+961 TKSFTIGGET
-969 AISLTG
+969 ITLQG
-975 PLTVEQVAAAVAQQL
+975 PLTVAEIAAAIVQEF
-990 SAGNGAWTATVDGT
+990 AGNGTWTASLNGAQNDTVRFVAT
-1004 QTDLVHLVAATP
+1004 QP
-1016 GAVIDLTGAD
+1016 GAMINLTAAD
-1026 FGSLAPTVTLVADGA
+1026 FDDLAPTVTSVADGA
-1041 DATFETVELSF
+1041 DGVHEVVELSF
-1052 TGSYG
+1052 DGSYG
-1057 GAQVTINGVS
+1057 GAQITIARVTTTAGSAVS
-1067 AAAGNSVSAAATAAA
+1067 AADSVAA
-1082 LAAGTY
+1082 LAGATY
-1088 ADYAI
+1088 ANHDI
-1093 SDNGNGSIRVTAN
+1093 LDNGNGSIRVVAK
-1106 EPGNQADLTAAD
+1106 EPGDQPNLTAGA
-1118 FGGNHTGTVTA
+1118 FGGTHSGAITV
-1129 AGHADGAGWTYT
+1129 AGHSDGAGWTYA

-1148 DAENNALTYSAYT
+1148 DAQNNALVYSAYT
-1161 VDPSTGVATALV
+1161 LDPSTGAATLLA
-1173 NSAEL
+1173 NGPEL
-1178 GFNPATGAFSGN
+1178 SFNPATNTFSGN
-1190 GLVADNTLI
+1190 GVAAGNTLI
-1199 EVRATDAASGQSV
+1199 EVRASDAVSGQTV
-1212 SSQFQLVVTRGATI
+1212 SSQFQLVVTRGVTV
-1226 ASLNANIAPSDTSFA
+1226 ASLSPNIAPSNTSFV
-1241 SGAGTGTYTL
+1241 SGAGTGSYTL
-1251 PATAFDYVAAG
+1251 PATAFDYVAND
-1262 GTPLTYTAAAV
+1262 GTPLTYTATAV
-1273 DANGNPVAFPAWL
+1273 DADGNPLPFPAWL
-1286 QFDGS
+1286 HFDGHN
-1291 TGTFSGNPTYLA
+1291 GTFSGNPTYLA
-1303 GDVRVVVTAHG
+1303 DDVRLVVTAHG
-1314 ANGTTASTAPF
+1314 SNGLTASSAPF
-1325 TLQIANPNDG
+1325 TLQVANPNDG

-1341 IADQNVAAGQV
+1341 IADQTVGAGNV
-1352 FGLTVPA
+1352 FGLSVPA
-1359 PFTNPDGA
+1359 PFTNPDGT
-1367 NDGTALNTGIS
+1367 NGGTARTDEIS
-1378 YAVTANGRPL
+1378 YLVTANGRPL
-1388 ADFGLTVTVQADGS
+1388 SDFGLTVTVQADGG
-1402 LIFGG
+1402 LVFGG

-1422 FEQNGGSQAS
+1422 TEQQGGSRAS
-1432 TSFTLNLNDGAATPG
+1432 TSFTLNLNDGSAPQG

-1462 SGTAIEGQ
+1462 SGNPLEGQ
-1470 TLTAALPTDAD
+1470 ILTANAPTDAD
-1481 GFSGQVRYQ
+1481 GVSGPARYQ
-1490 WQVSGDNGQ
+1490 WQVSSDNGQ

-1508 NGAVRGQTNSLVLA
+1508 NGAVRGQTDTLMLA
-1522 ESESTKQVRVQAFY
+1522 ESESTKLVRAQAFY
-1536 NDDGGV
+1536 NDNGGV
-1542 AESPVSNA
+1542 AESPVSSA
-1550 LAIQNLQTP
+1550 LTIQNLQTP
-1559 GSVTVSGALT
+1559 GTVTVSGALT

-1577 IADGDGLML
+1577 IADGDGLLM
-1586 ASPSYQWYR
+1586 AEPSYQWFR
-1595 DGVAISGANY
+1595 DGVAINGANY

-1612 DDGGH
+1612 ADGGH
-1617 RMSVNVSYTD
+1617 QMSVSVSYTD

-1639 ATGTVQLGAIKPTAV
+1639 STATVQLGAVKPTAV
-1654 DDFGVAVEASGVGNS
+1654 DDSGIAVEASGVGNS
-1669 IPGVNPTGNV
+1669 VAGVNPTGNV
-1679 LSNDYDIN
+1679 LTNDHDTN
-1687 NNLNAVNPIAS
+1687 NNLDTVNPIAS

-1737 YVVDQSNSTVDALAP
+1737 YVVDQNNSTVDALAP

-1767 TGLFDS
+1767 TGLFDT
-1773 AVLNVTINGA
+1773 AVLNIAINGA

-1809 FSIVDPDG
+1809 FSIADPDG
-1817 GAGFAL
+1817 GASFAL
-1823 RLTVN
+1823 RLSVN
-1828 QGFLRGEESPAY
+1828 QGFLRGEEPAGY
-1840 TRPAGLIVTGTD
+1840 TRPAGLTVTGTD
-1852 TGVLTIAGNSM
+1852 TNVLVIAGNSM

-1883 NGNLNDTLVYAV
+1883 NGNLNDTLTYAV
-1895 RDGASGNFMNA
+1895 RDGNGSFMNA

-1918 PPIVDLGGAGS
+1918 PPIVDLGGGATD
-1929 AGNDFTTTFRPRGG
+1929 GNDFTTTFRPRGG
-1943 EVAVVADDVRISDID
+1943 EVAVVADDVRITDID
-1958 VQDTIVSATVSLATG
+1958 VQDTIVSATVALATG

-1996 SLGTLAING
+1996 SLGAIAING
-2005 NGTGEFGL
+2005 NGTGEHGL
-2013 TGATALTLTG
+2013 TGATSLVLSG

-2070 ATASANNLIAVG
+2070 ATAVPNNLIAVG
-2082 QRIFMNGVDTGFT
+2082 QRIFLNGADTGFT

-2109 PLAGLAPGASLQ
+2109 PLAGLAPGANLQ
-2121 FWAAGSPVT
+2121 FWGAGSLVT

-2165 VVYTE
+2165 VTYTE

-2192 SVVVTLTNPQNGSA
+2192 SVVATLTNPQNGAA

-2216 SQLAIFGVTVTGNN
+2216 AQLALFGVTVSGNN
-2230 SAAITLGYNAATR
+2230 STAITLGYDAAAR

-2286 GVGAQTVINLI
+2286 GVGASTTINLV
-2297 GVNDAPHGTD
+2297 GVNDAPHGTNG
-2307 TTVTGQEDTALV
+2307 TVTALEDTALV
-2319 LNVADFGFTDVDANS
+2319 LNVADFGFTDVDANT

-2339 ISSLPQTGSLS
+2339 IASLPQTGSLS

-2361 VSVADIAAGKLVYT
+2361 VSAADIAAGKLVYT
-2375 PAADRSGPALA
+2375 PVADRSGPALA
-2386 SFGFQVQDNGGTA
+2386 SFGFQVQDDGGTA
-2399 NGGVDLDPVART
+2399 NGGVDLDPVVRT
-2411 LTIDV
+2411 LSIDV
-2416 TAVNDAPIMTA
+2416 TPVNDAPVMTA
-2427 NAPVMTTIGED
+2427 AAPVMATIGED

-2449 LVGNAAGKTGV
+2449 LVGNAAGQTGV

-2469 GAGNAPEGTGQ
+2469 GAGYAPEGTGH
-2480 GIAIHALANA
+2480 GIAIHALAND

-2538 VASFSY
+2538 QASFSY
-2544 YLWDGASGSAGVK
+2544 YLWDGASGSAGAK

-2565 ISAFSDG
+2565 TSAFSTG

-2580 THANDAPVV
+2580 AHANDAPVV

-2602 IFRPRGDAVSVVGD
+2602 IFRPRGDAVAVVGD

-2629 SDTLVSARVTLSG
+2629 ADTLVSARVTLSG

-2654 TLVSSAGASFAG
+2654 TLYSSAGASFAG

-2677 TGANGLVG
+2677 TGEHGLVG

-2705 TVLYNNTNPNA
+2705 TVLYNNSNPNA

-2735 DAANGLDSAIVTTT
+2735 NAANGLDSAIVTTT

-2763 RAAGRNAE
+2763 RAAGRNNE

-2782 IASADASIVD
+2782 IAASDASIVD
-2792 QDGNIKQLVVSL
+2792 QDGNIKRLVVTL
-2804 TNHPDGASEKLFVSG
+2804 GNHPDGASEKLFVSD
-2819 ALVAQFGLMGLTITG
+2819 ALIAQFGAIGLTITG
-2834 NNSHT
+2834 NNSHA

-2861 NSSANPSPQD
+2861 NSSANPSPED
-2871 RVVRVESIDMQD
+2871 RVVRVESVDMQD

-2908 VTLDEDSAYTLRL
+2908 VSLDEDGAYTLRL
-2921 QDFGYTDA
+2921 QDFGYADA

-2949 LDGVALVAG
+2949 LDGVALTAG
-2958 TEVSAADIA
+2958 QEVSAADIA

-3006 LDATANT
+3006 LDATPAT
-3013 LTLNVVAIN
+3013 LTLNVVPVN
-3022 DLPTGSNGS
+3022 DLPTGSDGS
-3031 GVPTVTVSGELRDGQ
+3031 GVPSVTVSGELRDGQ

-3059 TALEIAA
+3059 TVLEIAA
-3066 ATTYQWQSRE
+3066 ATTYQWESRA
-3076 VPGGAW
+3076 VPNGAW
-3082 TAIAGATAATYLLT
+3082 TAIAGASASTYLLS

-3107 VTYED
+3107 VTYAD
-3112 DLTVQSVPVFDSARA
+3112 DLATQSVPVFDSARA
-3127 DAPAIV
+3127 DAPAVV
-3133 ADINGDIVLD
+3133 ADVNGDIVLD
-3143 IDTDEPVIILDPIR
+3143 IDTDEPVVLLNPIR

-3163 GGDGEVTI
+3163 GGDGPLTV
-3171 GGMPHGGTLTYEGDG
+3171 GGMPHGGTLTYEGAG
-3186 PVVLTNPR
+3186 PVVLHDPR
-3194 GDVNVNT
+3194 GDVNVET
-3201 DGPGSVTIEE
+3201 DGPGTVTIED

-3231 QGDVNVNN
+3231 QGDVNVDND
-3239 GGPGTVTVRGLDD
+3239 GPGTVTVRGLDD
-3252 GGTVDVNG
+3252 GRGVDVNG
-3260 NGPTTVADPE
+3260 AGPTTVADPE

-3277 GGPGTATVTGL
+3277 GGPGTTTVTGL

-3295 TSGNGDVNVDQPE
+3295 TSGNGNVDVDQPEGDVNVNNGGPGIVTVRGLDDGRSVDVNGAGPTIVADPEGDLTVNNAGPGSATVTGLDDDATLTTSGNGDVDVDQPE

-3319 TVTVIGLNDGEAVNV
+3319 TVTVIGLNDGETVNV
-3334 NGNGPTTI
+3334 
-3342 ADPEGDLAV
+3342 
-3351 NNAGPGTATVTG
+3351 
-3363 LDDDATVTTSGN
+3363 
-3375 GPVTVNDPEGSLTL
+3375 
-3389 DNQGPGLVT
+3389 
-3398 VIGLNDGETL
+3398 
-3408 HVGGNGPTTVA
+3408 
-3419 DPDGDV
+3419 
-3425 TIDNAGP
+3425 
-3432 GVATVTGLNDDATV
+3432 
-3446 TLTGNGNVTLSNPDG
+3446 TGNG
-3461 DVVLN
+3461 
-3466 NSGTGSATVDGLKD
+3466 
-3480 GANLTVNSATPTTVS
+3480 PTTVS

-3502 LHNLGSGVL
+3502 LHNGGSGVL
-3511 TVTGPAPDSQLDFTG
+3511 TVTGPAPDSQLDLTG

-3549 GADVQVLHAPAGAQ
+3549 GADVQVLHAPSGAQ

-3576 PVGDVH
+3576 PAGDVH
-3582 IHNAGTGTMIIEQ
+3582 VHNAGTGTMVIEQ

-3612 DHPVGSFTLDND
+3612 DHPVGGFTLDND

-3665 GNSNVQLTNHGK
+3665 GNSNVQLANNGK

-3688 DSGDAMSIKLGGDD
+3688 DSGDAMSIKLGGDA

-3783 NDGPSGAVTIA
+3783 NDGPSGAVTIS

-3800 QTLTVSNTLGDTDG
+3800 QTLTASNTLGDTDG

-3849 ASYTDAEGTVESVT
+3849 ASYLDAEGTVETVS
-3863 SSATDRVANVNDA
+3863 SSATERVANVNDA
-3876 PTGVVLIADNTT
+3876 PTGAVLIAGNAT

-3914 NGADISGATGGSLT
+3914 NGADIAGATGGSLT
-3928 LNSALIGKT
+3928 LDAALIGKT

-3942 HYTDGFGAAESVGS
+3942 RYTDGFGAAEAVGS
-3956 AASDVVRDGNGVA
+3956 ASTEAVRDGNGVA

-3994 DALQPAVVSMGVPS
+3994 DALQPSVVSMAVPG
-4008 AANGSSYV
+4008 AANASSYV

-4041 NAIDLPSWAQA
+4041 DAIDLPSWAQA

-4074 YVDASTG
+4074 YVDASSG

-4107 AEGDKIRLDFH
+4107 TEGDKIRLDFH

-4153 DTPDPQGPG
+4153 DTPDEQGPG